1 MVAPC
6 EDLHVPG
13 TPFQIRLARDDDRLP
28 LALLFAAVAEERDGI
43 ATEPPV
49 DVEARAASWT
59 IEGTFVAVAG
69 AEIVGSLQLER
80 SRHGFG
86 EIGMTVAREWRGR
99 GVGSALLAAAIEWAR
114 ERGLHKLSL
123 GVFAHNAAAIALY
136 RKFGFVEE
144 GRRLKHYRRASG
156 ELWDAV
162 DMGLLL

>member
-1 MVAPC
+1 MPSA
-6 EDLHVPG
+6 
-13 TPFQIRLARDDDRLP
+13 PFQIRPARDDDRLP

-49 DVEARAASWT
+49 DVESRAASWT
-59 IEGTFVAVAG
+59 IDGTFVAVAG
-69 AEIVGSLQLER
+69 AEIVGSLHLEL

-86 EIGMTVAREWRGR
+86 EIGMAVAREWRGR

-123 GVFAHNAAAIALY
+123 GVFAHNAPAIALY